1 MPQSFRIY
9 LLTRLYNIDD
19 KIRACLLEQ
28 KLKENF
34 SCSVYMPYRDSRE
47 EEINKQ
53 NWKEEIFRIDIEEI
67 NSDLLIGFL
76 DGPEF
81 DEGVGFEIGYAITL
95 GKKVILINSDFISYS
110 PFYKTELDSTLPDN
124 LLKMLDIKWINY
136 FPDIN
141 FDTFCNSLKE
151 NREDMLERI
160 MLAVIEEIFSK
171 KTSTLDKIIRGI
183 KRDSAKTFVEIGNS
197 YIYYRFFSNKKS
209 YIVSKRQWD
218 FSIDACMEDLENFL
232 KSEKVF
238 VISNG
243 PEMFLGTAIICG
255 ISYALEIP
263 FYIIDDRLI
272 YLSGMHNQLMKTNL
286 MIDCACSGY
295 YRLEELLDETI

>member
-67 NSDLLIGFL
+67 NNADLLIGFL

-151 NREDMLERI
+151 NREDMLS
-160 MLAVIEEIFSK
+160 LAHIF
-171 KTSTLDKIIRGI
+171 
-183 KRDSAKTFVEIGNS
+183 F
-197 YIYYRFFSNKKS
+197 
-209 YIVSKRQWD
+209 
-218 FSIDACMEDLENFL
+218 
-232 KSEKVF
+232 
-238 VISNG
+238 
-243 PEMFLGTAIICG
+243 P
-255 ISYALEIP
+255 
-263 FYIIDDRLI
+263 
-272 YLSGMHNQLMKTNL
+272 
-286 MIDCACSGY
+286 
-295 YRLEELLDETI
+295 